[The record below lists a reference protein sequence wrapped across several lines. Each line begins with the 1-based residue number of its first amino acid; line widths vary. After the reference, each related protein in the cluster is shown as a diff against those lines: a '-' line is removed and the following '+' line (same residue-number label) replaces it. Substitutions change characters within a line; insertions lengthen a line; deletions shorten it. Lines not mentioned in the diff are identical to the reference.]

1 MLNCKETARPP
12 YIQLPEDKEKVKI
25 KSLSAAGKSKI
36 EPIVIVDECGD
47 SLWNDVLEQGYPTL
61 RFANVIF

>member
-1 MLNCKETARPP
+1 MLSCKETVRAP
-12 YIQLPEDKEKVKI
+12 YIQMPEDKEKIKI
-25 KSLSAAGKSKI
+25 KSLSAAGRSKM

-47 SLWNDVLEQGYPTL
+47 SLWNDVLEQEYPTL

>member
-12 YIQLPEDKEKVKI
+12 YIQLPEDKENVKMQ
-25 KSLSAAGKSKI
+25 KSKI

-47 SLWNDVLEQGYPTL
+47 SLWSNVLEQEYPTL
-61 RFANVIF
+61 RFAHVIF